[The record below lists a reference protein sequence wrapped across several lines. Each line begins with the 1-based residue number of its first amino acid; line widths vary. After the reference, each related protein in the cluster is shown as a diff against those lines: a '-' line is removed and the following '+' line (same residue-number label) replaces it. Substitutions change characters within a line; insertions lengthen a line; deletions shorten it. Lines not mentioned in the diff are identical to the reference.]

1 MLLSNGEN
9 HMDEKMM
16 RKINRQLRAIKVML
30 GFFSL
35 LIIAMLLI
43 LGFIAWKVVTFTQDV
58 NNKITNIEHTT
69 QQKLDIKG
77 ELCDGASSNTIT
89 DQFCN

>member
-1 MLLSNGEN
+1 
-9 HMDEKMM
+9 
-16 RKINRQLRAIKVML
+16 
-30 GFFSL
+30 
-35 LIIAMLLI
+35 MLLI

-58 NNKITNIEHTT
+58 DNKITNIENTT

-77 ELCDGASSNTIT
+77 QLCDGASQNTIT

>member
-1 MLLSNGEN
+1 
-9 HMDEKMM
+9 MDEKVL
-16 RKINRQLRAIKVML
+16 RKINRQLRAIKIML

-35 LIIAMLLI
+35 FILAMLLI

-58 NNKITNIEHTT
+58 DNKITNIENTT

-77 ELCDGASSNTIT
+77 QLCDGASQNTIT